1 MASGYLL
8 IFVSVKST
16 CLRTYSSRERW
27 RMKASRQSLCF
38 VRSFFR
44 SFVARRHRRRHHH
57 HSSLP
62 SRTTY
67 PRVILDELELF
78 RQLFRVLTPDVEE
91 PRLRRAHEL
100 DEDGPSLGGALGH
113 GRSLAVFLAFA
124 SDDRLLVKLCPPR
137 HSAPEDPATTRR
149 VLNGAWCMEQ
159 KDRIPGEIRESA
171 EIHINYR
178 SVVRTLPFFVSR
190 ALTCSR

>member
-1 MASGYLL
+1 MVASGYLL

-78 RQLFRVLTPDVEE
+78 RQLFRVLTSDVEE

-124 SDDRLLVKLCPPR
+124 SDDRLLVQAQLCPHAR
-137 HSAPEDPATTRR
+137 PAQPLSELR
-149 VLNGAWCMEQ
+149 VLNC
-159 KDRIPGEIRESA
+159 RR
-171 EIHINYR
+171 
-178 SVVRTLPFFVSR
+178 VRWVHK
-190 ALTCSR
+190 